1 MIRSQSGNSL
11 AGVVLA
17 VLTLGFLGSIP
28 SYSQV
33 VGGTISGTAFDT
45 SEVVISG
52 AELSIMNA
60 ATGVNTIV
68 TTNGKGIYN
77 APNLLPGTYTVTIS
91 AAGFQTK
98 VEDGMSLAV
107 GAQQELNVTLN
118 LGMIS

>member
-17 VLTLGFLGSIP
+17 VLALGFLVCIP

-33 VGGTISGTAFDT
+33 VGGTISGTVFDT

-52 AELSIMNA
+52 AELSFMNA

-77 APNLLPGTYTVTIS
+77 APNLLPGTYTVSIS
-91 AAGFQTK
+91 AAGFQT
-98 VEDGMSLAV
+98 
-107 GAQQELNVTLN
+107 NVAAGITLDV
-118 LGMIS
+118 